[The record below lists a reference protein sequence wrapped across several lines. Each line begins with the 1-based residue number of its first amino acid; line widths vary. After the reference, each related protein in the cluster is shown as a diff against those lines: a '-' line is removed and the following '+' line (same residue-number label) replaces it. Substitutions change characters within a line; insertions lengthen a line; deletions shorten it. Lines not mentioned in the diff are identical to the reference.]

1 VSAATSLKNAFE
13 EIGELHESQ
22 NNNLKVTLNLGASGD
37 LITQITGSA
46 EVDVF
51 ASTALKDMDDLDK
64 SGFVVTGKRTNF
76 MSNSMVL
83 IVPLSTKFT
92 IASLEDLK
100 QAVIRKIAIENPK
113 TVPVG
118 RYTDETFQ

>member
-1 VSAATSLKNAFE
+1 MSAATSLKNAFE